1 VGLGTEWHVVREA
14 YRRITRVYER
24 ANMLAT
30 LGNVDRWRRE
40 AVALFYSLNGKAAL
54 KVLDAGA
61 GPGNM
66 ARHIKGVRYVVALD
80 ATPEM
85 LYVND
90 VADDKVVGIFE
101 YMPFRD
107 RSFDLLVAGYS
118 LHAAMDLERAV
129 AEFCRVAAFQ
139 CVVSIGK
146 PTNRLVRGLLLMYT
160 KYVLPMLVCLVAPK
174 EICGEYKKIYTIVSA
189 LPPNSKLREIIS
201 KYAVLITFRERGFG
215 SIYIYLSRSP
225 NAF

>member
-1 VGLGTEWHVVREA
+1 VGLGAEWHVVREA

-40 AVALFYSLNGKAAL
+40 AVTLFYSLNGKATL

-85 LYVND
+85 LYAND
-90 VADDKVVGIFE
+90 VADDKVVGVFE

-107 RSFDLLVAGYS
+107 GSFDLLVAGYS

-129 AEFCRVAAFQ
+129 AEFSRVAAFQ
-139 CVVSIGK
+139 SVVSIGK
-146 PTNRLVRGLLLMYT
+146 PTNRLMRRLLLMYT
-160 KYVLPMLVCLVAPK
+160 KYVLPKLVCLVAPK
-174 EICGEYKKIYTIVSA
+174 EICSEYEKIYIIVSA
-189 LPPNSKLREIIS
+189 LPPNSKLREIVS
-201 KYAVLITFRERGFG
+201 KYAVLITFREGGFG

-225 NAF
+225 NSF

>member
-1 VGLGTEWHVVREA
+1 VGLGAEWHKVREA
-14 YRRITRVYER
+14 YRRIAQVYER
-24 ANMLAT
+24 ANMLIT

-40 AVALFYSLNGKAAL
+40 AVDLFFHVNGKIAL
-54 KVLDAGA
+54 KALDAGA

-90 VADDKVVGIFE
+90 VADDKVVGVFE

-107 RSFDLLVAGYS
+107 GSFDLLVAGYS

-129 AEFCRVAAFQ
+129 AEFSRVAMFQ
-139 CVVSIGK
+139 SVVSIGK
-146 PTNRLVRGLLLMYT
+146 PTNRLVRRLLLMYT

-225 NAF
+225 SSF

>member
-1 VGLGTEWHVVREA
+1 MGLGEEWHVVREA

-40 AVALFYSLNGKAAL
+40 AVTLFYSLNGKATL

-85 LYVND
+85 LYAND
-90 VADDKVVGIFE
+90 VADDKVVGVFE

-107 RSFDLLVAGYS
+107 GSFDLLVAGYS

-129 AEFCRVAAFQ
+129 AEFSRVAAFQ
-139 CVVSIGK
+139 SVVSIGK
-146 PTNRLVRGLLLMYT
+146 PTNRLMRRLLLMYT
-160 KYVLPMLVCLVAPK
+160 KYVLPKLVCLVAPK
-174 EICGEYKKIYTIVSA
+174 EICSEYEKIYIIVSA
-189 LPPNSKLREIIS
+189 LPPNSKLREIVS
-201 KYAVLITFRERGFG
+201 KYAVLITFREGGFG

-225 NAF
+225 NSF

>member
-1 VGLGTEWHVVREA
+1 MGLGAEWHKVREA
-14 YRRITRVYER
+14 YRRIAQVYER
-24 ANMLAT
+24 ANMLIT

-40 AVALFYSLNGKAAL
+40 AVDLFFHVNGKSAL

-66 ARHIKGVRYVVALD
+66 AKHIKGVRYVVALD
-80 ATPEM
+80 AAPEM

-90 VADDKVVGIFE
+90 VADDKVVGVFE

-129 AEFCRVAAFQ
+129 AEFSRVATFQ

-146 PTNRLVRGLLLMYT
+146 PTNRLVRRLLLMYT

-189 LPPNSKLREIIS
+189 LPPNSKLKEIIS

-215 SIYIYLSRSP
+215 SIYIYLSKSP
-225 NAF
+225 SSF

>member
-1 VGLGTEWHVVREA
+1 VGLGEEWHVVREA

-40 AVALFYSLNGKAAL
+40 AVALFYSLNGEATL

-66 ARHIKGVRYVVALD
+66 ARHLRGGRYVVALD

-85 LYVND
+85 LYAND
-90 VADDKVVGIFE
+90 VADDKVVGVFE

-107 RSFDLLVAGYS
+107 GSFDLLVAGYS

-129 AEFCRVAAFQ
+129 AEFSRVAAFQ
-139 CVVSIGK
+139 SVVSIGK
-146 PTNRLVRGLLLMYT
+146 PTNRLMRRLLLMYT
-160 KYVLPMLVCLVAPK
+160 KYVLPKLVCLVAPK
-174 EICGEYKKIYTIVSA
+174 EICSEYEKIYIIVSA
-189 LPPNSKLREIIS
+189 LPPNSKLREIVS
-201 KYAVLITFRERGFG
+201 KYAVLITFREGGFG

-225 NAF
+225 NSF